1 MLSTLGIT
9 LATDAY
15 GPIADNAGGN
25 AEMSGLGE
33 EVRKRTDALDSLGN
47 TTAATGKGF
56 AIGSAALTGLA
67 LLASYIEEIRMGLE
81 RIGQTTLNFA
91 GGSSIPLKSASI
103 TDFMLLSSLMEV
115 VKNPMRM
122 KIVYWFLHPKLQPM
136 I

>member
-67 LLASYIEEIRMGLE
+67 LLASYVEEIRIGLTRLGATE
-81 RIGQTTLNFA
+81 FVASSWRCR
-91 GGSSIPLKSASI
+91 GSSRCHFLRLYAS
-103 TDFMLLSSLMEV
+103 L
-115 VKNPMRM
+115 
-122 KIVYWFLHPKLQPM
+122 
-136 I
+136 